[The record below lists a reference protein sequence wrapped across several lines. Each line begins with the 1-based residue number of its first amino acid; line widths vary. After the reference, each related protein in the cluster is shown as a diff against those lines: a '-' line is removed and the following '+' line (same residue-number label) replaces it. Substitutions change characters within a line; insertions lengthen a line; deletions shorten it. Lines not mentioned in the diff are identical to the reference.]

1 MFAKDGYAIIIG
13 TFLAFAASFGIWYFL
28 PNNATLLLTLIL
40 GFLSIFNLFFF
51 RDPNRNVPN
60 NPLAVV
66 SPADGKVIQISNVVE
81 DEYFGKEVQ
90 RISVFLSVFNV
101 HVNRTPI
108 SGQVNY
114 FKYKTGRF
122 LAAFN
127 HRASDENEQTAIGV
141 VDQLGHQVLFKQIA
155 GLIARRI
162 VCHLKE
168 GSWAKAGERM
178 GLIRYGSRVDV
189 FLTFDAKI
197 LVRKGQVV
205 RAGETILA
213 TFPDEGSQEG
223 QEQRVVEVPQS
234 ELGNG

>member
-1 MFAKDGYAIIIG
+1 MFAKDGYGIIIG
-13 TFLAFAASFGIWYFL
+13 TFLAFAVSFGIYYMM
-28 PNNATLLLTLIL
+28 PGTATLLLCGVL
-40 GFLSIFNLFFF
+40 GFLAVFNLFFF
-51 RDPNRNVPN
+51 RDPDRNVPN

-101 HVNRTPI
+101 HVNRSPI

-127 HRASDENEQTAIGV
+127 HRASDENEQTEIGM
-141 VDQLGHQVLFKQIA
+141 VDQMGHQVLFKQIA

-162 VCHLKE
+162 VCHLRE
-168 GSWAKAGERM
+168 GAWSKAGERM

-189 FLTFDAKI
+189 FLTFDAKV
-197 LVRKGQVV
+197 LVKKGQVV
-205 RAGETILA
+205 KAGETILA
-213 TFPDEGSQEG
+213 TFPDEGRQDAE
-223 QEQRVVEVPQS
+223 EQRVVEIPQS
-234 ELGNG
+234 EVGNS